1 MILISNAGFILNSN
15 VRMHQ
20 IIKHLDFLLSSYA
33 IHIRKRFTDKPK
45 INHTEKTTLSRS
57 QHPINHIAQRPLAS
71 IKTLNVGGNYL
82 RFPWQG
88 FC

>member
-1 MILISNAGFILNSN
+1 MPYISETDLPINQKLTIQKKLPSQEVNIL
-15 VRMHQ
+15 
-20 IIKHLDFLLSSYA
+20 
-33 IHIRKRFTDKPK
+33 
-45 INHTEKTTLSRS
+45 
-57 QHPINHIAQRPLAS
+57 INHIAQRPLAS